1 MTTITELRERIFA
14 LRLDPTD
21 DTDSNNA
28 MLGALVNVA
37 EAASRYRQTVRDGE
51 LATGR
56 RQRHDAESL
65 DDALARLEAAK

>member
-1 MTTITELRERIFA
+1 MTRTT
-14 LRLDPTD
+14 LDTSVLHMAQD
-21 DTDSNNA
+21 
-28 MLGALVNVA
+28 LLEVA

-56 RQRHDAESL
+56 RQRHDADAL